1 MELFGGNELEQTAME
16 IAGCLNYSSSPWESE
31 KADVYERQIYFRSKQ
46 ISHYRGEVT
55 STQQKSRLSEN
66 DGWVVEEVMTF
77 HGIPLSD
84 YFNVRNANRSKSSLN
99 YRKVLYPF
107 LVCFSH
113 FVFLLNLWPFI
124 VLSTFQVRLKYHI
137 EDDPKGMGCNVQAYL
152 GIAWLKCTKQKKRFT
167 KNIFSNMQE
176 RLKVMFSIVE
186 KEYASAK

>member
-16 IAGCLNYSSSPWESE
+16 MAGCLNYSSSPWESE

-84 YFNVRNANRSKSSLN
+84 YFNVRNANRSKSSVN
-99 YRKVLYPF
+99 YRKSDVPF
-107 LVCFSH
+107 FSLFLAFCFPFELMAIYCLV
-113 FVFLLNLWPFI
+113 NLPG
-124 VLSTFQVRLKYHI
+124 SLKIPY
-137 EDDPKGMGCNVQAYL
+137 
-152 GIAWLKCTKQKKRFT
+152 R
-167 KNIFSNMQE
+167 
-176 RLKVMFSIVE
+176 R
-186 KEYASAK
+186 